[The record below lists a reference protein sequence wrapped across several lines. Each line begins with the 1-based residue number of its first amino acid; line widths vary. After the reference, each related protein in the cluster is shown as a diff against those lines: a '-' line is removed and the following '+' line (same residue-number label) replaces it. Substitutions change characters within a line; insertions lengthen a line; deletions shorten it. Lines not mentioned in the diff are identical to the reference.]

1 MFAELLRAAALVT
14 ALSTDTF
21 IACFGYGANRVKIPP
36 VSAHVINLVCGILL
50 MSAMLLGRAS
60 RGILPPRAAVWISFA
75 ILLALGVSKLFD
87 SFIKRAIKRGR
98 ASGRLR
104 FKLLNLNFIL
114 HVYAEPEQ
122 ADVDDSRTL
131 SPKEAVYLAAAM
143 SLDGVSVG
151 FGTGLSGAG
160 IIPVAGMSLLLG
172 YLAVVSGA
180 SLGRRVAEKI
190 TPDLSWLSGALLI
203 ILAVLRLT

>member
-1 MFAELLRAAALVT
+1 
-14 ALSTDTF
+14 
-21 IACFGYGANRVKIPP
+21 
-36 VSAHVINLVCGILL
+36 
-50 MSAMLLGRAS
+50 
-60 RGILPPRAAVWISFA
+60 

-87 SFIKRAIKRGR
+87 SFIKRAIKRGKT
-98 ASGRLR
+98 SGRLR